1 MDKIEARRELLCKLN
16 EVKIPKDWKIVL
28 DLEEGQR
35 EIRVVFYKKG
45 GFKFKFKNKAYY
57 ILPYW
62 HFVRQI
68 SGYEYEDILYRI
80 NKYPELLETEV
91 TFNSN
96 VPDD

>member
-16 EVKIPKDWKIVL
+16 EVKIPRDWKIVL

-35 EIRVVFYKKG
+35 EVRIVFYKRNG
-45 GFKFKFKNKAYY
+45 ISFKIKNKMYHA
-57 ILPYW
+57 LSYW

-68 SGYEYEDILYRI
+68 SGYEYEDVLYRI

-91 TFNSN
+91 IFKSN
-96 VPDD
+96 VTDD